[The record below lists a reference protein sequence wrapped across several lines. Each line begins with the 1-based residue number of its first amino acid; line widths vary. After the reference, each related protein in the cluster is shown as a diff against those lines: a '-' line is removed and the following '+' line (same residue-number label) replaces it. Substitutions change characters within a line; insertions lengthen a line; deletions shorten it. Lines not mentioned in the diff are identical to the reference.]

1 MGRARACFR
10 VPPHLLS
17 PCCDREASRPC
28 SVGRGVEGR
37 SRVSRVCL
45 VAVLP
50 AGQGGVLLLFCRVFL
65 CFAWSEEG
73 AGCRGRGES
82 LQGVCN
88 VMAAAVEKG
97 VGAGFRG
104 GVPPFSGFR

>member
-1 MGRARACFR
+1 
-10 VPPHLLS
+10 V
-17 PCCDREASRPC
+17 
-28 SVGRGVEGR
+28 VG
-37 SRVSRVCL
+37 
-45 VAVLP
+45 
-50 AGQGGVLLLFCRVFL
+50 
-65 CFAWSEEG
+65 G